1 MATDTPTTPFE
12 RVRPTLRP
20 TVRGTQAMVASGHHL
35 ATLAALRLL
44 ERGGNA
50 VDAGVAAGICLGVLQ
65 SDLVSFGGVAP
76 IIVHMAGQRG
86 PQTVPQ
92 SVPQTVAGLGRWPRL
107 ASVALFQERC
117 GGEIPAGVLRTVV
130 PAAPDAW
137 ITALRRFGTMT
148 FEDVT
153 RDAIALARDG
163 FPMHPFM
170 AGNIR
175 ADEAAY
181 RQWPA
186 NAEVYLPGG
195 RPPEVG
201 QVFRQP
207 ALADTLERMV
217 RAERARRFS
226 GRDAALQAARDC
238 FYTGELAEAMLDF
251 HLAHDGL
258 LRREDL
264 AAYRSPVEEAPQV
277 AYRGLQVYGCGP
289 WCQGPALL
297 QALALLETYDLP
309 ALGHNSPA
317 YIHTL
322 SEAFKLVFADREAF
336 IGDPDFVRVPLG
348 GLLSKAYAAER
359 RTQIDPARAWAEL
372 PPPGDPWRFEA
383 EAAAPAADAR
393 GTGSPGGPGSAG
405 SAGDTARLSAAPGD
419 TADRWD
425 TSHVAVIDRWGNL
438 FSATPSDTPT
448 HSPLVPQLG
457 IICSSRG
464 TQSWVDERH
473 ASSVA
478 PGKRP
483 RLTPA
488 PALVLRDGRPVLA
501 FGTPGGDVQ
510 IQAMAQVLVNL
521 VDFRMDPQEAVEAPR
536 FATYNF
542 PGSFSPHAYNPGLL
556 RMERRLGDDALAE
569 LARLGNRVE
578 PWEDFAWRSGGVCAV
593 LYDAERGIV
602 QGAADPR
609 RECYAFGY

>member
-1 MATDTPTTPFE
+1 MATDMLHSSHE
-12 RVRPTLRP
+12 RVEPAHRP

-65 SDLVSFGGVAP
+65 SDLVNFGGVAP
-76 IIVHMAGQRG
+76 LIVHMAGTRG
-86 PQTVPQ
+86 ASTL
-92 SVPQTVAGLGRWPRL
+92 AGLGRWPRL
-107 ASVALFQERC
+107 ASVALFRERC
-117 GGEIPAGVLRTVV
+117 GGQIPPGVLRTVV

-148 FEDVT
+148 FADVA

-163 FPMHPFM
+163 FPMHHFM
-170 AGNIR
+170 ANNIR
-175 ADEAAY
+175 EEEAAY
-181 RQWPA
+181 RAWPA
-186 NAEVYLPGG
+186 NAAVYLPGG

-217 RAERARRFS
+217 RAERAKAPA
-226 GRDAALQAARDC
+226 GRDDALQAARDC

-251 HLAHDGL
+251 HRREDGL

-264 AAYRSPVEEAPQV
+264 TAHRTPVEEAPHV
-277 AYRGLQVYGCGP
+277 SYRGLEVYGCGP
-289 WCQGPALL
+289 WCQGPGLL
-297 QALALLETYDLP
+297 QALNLLETFDLR

-322 SEAFKLVFADREAF
+322 TEVFKLVFADREAF
-336 IGDPDFVRVPLG
+336 IGDPDFVDVPLA
-348 GLLSKAYAAER
+348 GLLAKAYAAER
-359 RTQIDPARAWAEL
+359 RKQLDPQRAAPEL
-372 PPPGDPWRFEA
+372 PPPGDPWRFEQRSRPAGTSSGA
-383 EAAAPAADAR
+383 EGA
-393 GTGSPGGPGSAG
+393 GGPG
-405 SAGDTARLSAAPGD
+405 RLSAAGAGGPGE
-419 TADRWD
+419 TGERWD
-425 TSHVAVIDRWGNL
+425 TSYVAVMDRWGNIC
-438 FSATPSDTPT
+438 SATPSDSAPQ
-448 HSPLVPQLG
+448 SPLVPELG
-457 IICSSRG
+457 IVLSGRG
-464 TQSWVDERH
+464 SQSWVDERH

-488 PALVLRDGRPVLA
+488 PALALRDGRPVLA

-521 VDFRMDPQEAVEAPR
+521 LDFAMEPQQAVEAPR
-536 FATYNF
+536 FATYSF
-542 PGSFSPHAYNPGLL
+542 PGSFAPHAYHPGLL
-556 RMERRLGDDALAE
+556 RMEQRLGPEALEA

-578 PWEDFAWRSGGVCAV
+578 PWEDFSWRGGGVCV
-593 LYDAERGIV
+593 VRSDAERGILE
-602 QGAADPR
+602 GAADPR
-609 RECYAFGY
+609 RECYALGY